1 MRAPLALAALAL
13 AALAAAFVAAATP
26 AAPAA
31 ATGSATVT
39 LSAKWDAGPLVI
51 EAAEFL
57 VRERERERGGRR
69 EGIVIDWGGG
79 GREPRT
85 GGHSLRSPRLD
96 NHSF

>member
-13 AALAAAFVAAATP
+13 AALAAALGGAATP

-57 VRERERERGGRR
+57 VREEKEIEEGDERE
-69 EGIVIDWGGG
+69 
-79 GREPRT
+79 
-85 GGHSLRSPRLD
+85 S
-96 NHSF
+96 